1 MPSKLRVHSGKVLFQ
16 RLGTLKPVK
25 QGYWKRAPAAE
36 GLWAF
41 PWPYFSMF
49 FAGHQYRAIAPR
61 RYVAP
66 RQPDGPD
73 FGDEYYRWL
82 REVAPRVLPIRKFWH
97 AGEIYTHIGRRGDD
111 LGLFDWERVDV
122 SEFAARAARFLTRG
136 SYWREYG
143 VKHLVN
149 CFDVEALEVFIETR
163 AGRFEPAQ
171 TPPGASRLAA
181 RRSRSLEG

>member
-1 MPSKLRVHSGKVLFQ
+1 MPSKLRFHTGKVLFQ

-49 FAGHQYRAIAPR
+49 FAAHQYRAIAPR

-73 FGDEYYRWL
+73 FGEEYYRWL

-97 AGEIYTHIGRRGDD
+97 GGELYTHISGRGDD
-111 LGLFDWERVDV
+111 LGLFAWERVDV

-136 SYWREYG
+136 SWWRETCTPQ
-143 VKHLVN
+143 LVN
-149 CFDVEALEVFIETR
+149 CFDVEALEVFIATR

-171 TPPGASRLAA
+171 TPRGAERRAPK
-181 RRSRSLEG
+181 RSRSLGA